1 MRHIFSSFIVL
12 LAAAFGTGDA
22 WAVDEHGRIVVA
34 ADGTGDYKTVG
45 EAVRKV
51 RGDFD
56 TPVTIFVK
64 NGIYK
69 EKLFINATVNNLML
83 EGESAEGVV
92 ITYGDYAS
100 LNNLGTSGSYTA
112 KVEGNN
118 ITFKNLTFENSAGPV
133 GPAVAM
139 HTIGDRLRFVN
150 CRFLGNQDTLYTGGR
165 NGRLCFERCYIEGTT
180 DFIFGSATAL
190 FIYCHIH
197 GKADSYITAAST
209 ASENPVGYVFHRCKI
224 TTAPEVSKLYLGRPW
239 RPYASTFFVECE
251 LPASIHPAGWHNW
264 GNQANEATA
273 RYGEYNCIG
282 AGAARDKRA
291 GWAKNVSADEAK
303 RLTDPAYLYSRTH
316 TWTPGERHV
325 TH

>member
-1 MRHIFSSFIVL
+1 MKHLFISLILL
-12 LAAAFGTGDA
+12 LAAAGAADTSAKDA
-22 WAVDEHGRIVVA
+22 QGRIVVA
-34 ADGTGDYKTVG
+34 TDGTGDFKTVG

-56 TPVTIFVK
+56 DPVTIFVK
-64 NGIYK
+64 NGVYK
-69 EKLFINATVNNLML
+69 EKLLINATVNNLLL
-83 EGESAEGVV
+83 EGENADSVI

-100 LNNLGTSGSYTA
+100 LNNMGTSGSYTA

-118 ITFKNLTFENSAGPV
+118 ITFKNLTFENTAGRV

-165 NGRLCFERCYIEGTT
+165 NGRLCFDGCYIEGTT

-190 FIYCHIH
+190 FTDCHIH

-209 ASENPVGYVFHRCKI
+209 AAENPVGYVFHRCKI
-224 TTAPEVSKLYLGRPW
+224 TAAPEVSKLYLGRPW

-251 LPASIHPAGWHNW
+251 LPGSIHPSGWHNW
-264 GNQANEATA
+264 GNEANEATA
-273 RYGEYNCIG
+273 RYGEYGCTGEG
-282 AGAARDKRA
+282 AVADKRVA
-291 GWAKNVSADEAK
+291 WAKTVSADEAK
-303 RLTDPAYLYSRTH
+303 RLTDPVYLYSRTH
-316 TWTPGERHV
+316 TWTPGEH
-325 TH
+325 